1 MCQWCESQGNLHKP
15 LEIIDVYHF
24 LLSYDALDTGMR
36 VRKVLNTLSIFTQR
50 GLRIQLGFLQ
60 THDEENENKLLIQS
74 ERSCI
79 EEI

>member
-36 VRKVLNTLSIFTQR
+36 VRKVLNTLSTQR
-50 GLRIQLGFLQ
+50 GLRIQLGLLQ